1 MLVHSD
7 AGFWELAPP
16 GSNGDV
22 ALRTEGVLLR
32 VLSGFRRS
40 HASKPLSAVA
50 RSMGFQRNIAA
61 MRSITSGESRI
72 ERLTTEEFPSLS
84 LNLLGRL
91 QDLPTIYGTSGFANH
106 LAKFRK
112 WGNIISGAQVEYAMG
127 CKWVVIGISGLGS
140 RLNA

>member
-1 MLVHSD
+1 MVVRSG
-7 AGFWELAPP
+7 ASFSALAPP
-16 GSNGDV
+16 ESSGNV
-22 ALRTEGVLLR
+22 ALTEHGVLLR

-50 RSMGFQRNIAA
+50 RSMGFQRNIEA

-84 LNLLGRL
+84 LNLLECL
-91 QDLPTIYGTSGFANH
+91 LDLLTIYGTSGSANN

-112 WGNIISGAQVEYAMG
+112 WGISGVQVEYE
-127 CKWVVIGISGLGS
+127 WVANGL
-140 RLNA
+140 

>member
-50 RSMGFQRNIAA
+50 RPMGFQHSIAA
-61 MRSITSGESRI
+61 MR
-72 ERLTTEEFPSLS
+72 FA
-84 LNLLGRL
+84 LL
-91 QDLPTIYGTSGFANH
+91 QHSDSVIKANWGTCH
-106 LAKFRK
+106 LHH
-112 WGNIISGAQVEYAMG
+112 M
-127 CKWVVIGISGLGS
+127 
-140 RLNA
+140 

>member
-1 MLVHSD
+1 MPVHSD

-22 ALRTEGVLLR
+22 ALRTEGEGVLLR

-50 RSMGFQRNIAA
+50 GSMGFQRNIEA

-84 LNLLGRL
+84 LNLLERL

-112 WGNIISGAQVEYAMG
+112 WGNN
-127 CKWVVIGISGLGS
+127 K
-140 RLNA
+140 